1 MAQEIPRIPVKKQIS
16 NPNEIESISETN
28 VLEEQKNTITQEE
41 IHKILFNREIGWK
54 EIIYDLINTEQLDP
68 WNINITF
75 LSHKYLEKIK
85 ELEEADFFISSKV
98 LFAASLLLRIK
109 SEMLLSKYIKSIDE
123 ILFGRKEEK
132 KRYKMEK
139 IELNEEIPELVPK
152 TPMPRVKKVTLN
164 ELIDSLNKAINT
176 ENRRIKKAV
185 LNKNALRETGIS
197 LPKKKYSIKDRIKDI
212 YNKLINIFK
221 YKEENKKI
229 SYTEFI
235 GENSKNKRLEHF
247 FPLLH
252 LENQQEIWLD
262 QEAHFEEIHIWEKQN
277 YLKQKGDPFGDIKIE
292 HENLEKEE
300 ELKKEKKQERE
311 KMKQEKIKKKDN
323 ESQKNTKENEKMKK
337 IENNK
342 K

>member
-75 LSHKYLEKIK
+75 LSHKYLEKIR
-85 ELEEADFFISSKV
+85 ELEESDFFISSKV

-109 SEMLLSKYIKSIDE
+109 SEMLLSRYIKSIDE
-123 ILFGRKEEK
+123 ILFGRKKEK
-132 KRYKMEK
+132 KKYKMEK
-139 IELNEEIPELVPK
+139 IELKEEIPELVPK

-197 LPKKKYSIKDRIKDI
+197 LPKKKYRIKDI
-212 YNKLINIFK
+212 YNKLIGIFK
-221 YKEENKKI
+221 TKKENKKI

-262 QEAHFEEIHIWEKQN
+262 QEKHFDEIDIWEKRD
-277 YLKQKGDPFGDIKIE
+277 YLKKKGDPF
-292 HENLEKEE
+292 
-300 ELKKEKKQERE
+300 
-311 KMKQEKIKKKDN
+311 
-323 ESQKNTKENEKMKK
+323 
-337 IENNK
+337 
-342 K
+342 

>member
-75 LSHKYLEKIK
+75 LSHKYLEKIR
-85 ELEEADFFISSKV
+85 ELEESDFFISSKV

-109 SEMLLSKYIKSIDE
+109 SEMLLSRYIKSIDE
-123 ILFGRKEEK
+123 ILFGRKKEK
-132 KRYKMEK
+132 KKYKMEK
-139 IELNEEIPELVPK
+139 IELKEEIPELVPK

-212 YNKLINIFK
+212 YNKLIGIFK
-221 YKEENKKI
+221 TKKENKKI

-262 QEAHFEEIHIWEKQN
+262 QEKHFDEIDIWEKRD
-277 YLKQKGDPFGDIKIE
+277 YLKKKGDPFEDIKIE
-292 HENLEKEE
+292 HEKQEKEE
-300 ELKKEKKQERE
+300 QLKKERKKKKQE
-311 KMKQEKIKKKDN
+311 
-323 ESQKNTKENEKMKK
+323 NTKGDKKEKA
-337 IENNK
+337 N
-342 K
+342 

>member
-75 LSHKYLEKIK
+75 LSHKYLEKIR
-85 ELEEADFFISSKV
+85 ELEESDFFISSKV

-109 SEMLLSKYIKSIDE
+109 SEMLLSRYIKSIDE
-123 ILFGRKEEK
+123 ILFGRKKEK
-132 KRYKMEK
+132 KKYKMEK
-139 IELNEEIPELVPK
+139 IELKEEIPELVPK

-212 YNKLINIFK
+212 YNKLIGIFK
-221 YKEENKKI
+221 TKKENKKI

-262 QEAHFEEIHIWEKQN
+262 QEKHFDEIDIWEKRD
-277 YLKQKGDPFGDIKIE
+277 YLKKKGDPF
-292 HENLEKEE
+292 
-300 ELKKEKKQERE
+300 
-311 KMKQEKIKKKDN
+311 
-323 ESQKNTKENEKMKK
+323 
-337 IENNK
+337 
-342 K
+342 